1 MIMALKDYQI
11 EADFFREQPKKICII
26 VLTIFEICRQWKDV
40 SEIPIVSFFN
50 IKKINIQFFNFKSPN
65 VEVYSTCITTFVF
78 QLVHESLTQ
87 WLYLQSLT

>member
-40 SEIPIVSFFN
+40 SERPIVSFFN
-50 IKKINIQFFNFKSPN
+50 IKKIKAFNFLISNLPMLK
-65 VEVYSTCITTFVF
+65 YI
-78 QLVHESLTQ
+78 QLVLQ
-87 WLYLQSLT
+87 RLYFNLYMKV

>member
-11 EADFFREQPKKICII
+11 EADFFREQQKKICII

-50 IKKINIQFFNFKSPN
+50 IKKIKAFNFLISNLPMLK
-65 VEVYSTCITTFVF
+65 YI
-78 QLVHESLTQ
+78 QLVLQ
-87 WLYLQSLT
+87 RLYFNLYMKV